1 MKLILMT
8 TPHFF
13 VEEHPILTALF
24 DEELDFLHIRKPNTE
39 PVYSE
44 RLLSLI
50 PEQYRKRIIVHDHY
64 YLHNEYKLYGIHV
77 TQRAELPEKYKGRV
91 TCTCQ
96 TAEQVKALK
105 SKCDYTIFAPNLNDN
120 SIDGFDAQHLKQYK
134 AEKLP
139 DKKVMAFGN
148 INEEN
153 IQNIANAGFGG
164 AVLYGCIWNRFD
176 TYNTQDF
183 KELISYFRKL
193 KKLAK

>member
-50 PEQYRKRIIVHDHY
+50 PEAYRKKIVVHDHY

-77 TQRAELPEKYKGRV
+77 TQRTELPEKYKGRV
-91 TCTCQ
+91 TCTCS
-96 TAEQVKALK
+96 TADQIKALK
-105 SKCDYTIFAPNLNDN
+105 SKCDYVIFAPNLTDGKN
-120 SIDGFDAQHLKQYK
+120 DGFDAQHLKQYK
-134 AEKLP
+134 AEKVA

-148 INEEN
+148 ISEEN
-153 IQNIANAGFGG
+153 IKDIADAGFGG
-164 AVLYGCIWNRFD
+164 AVLYSCIWNRFD
-176 TYNTQDF
+176 TYR
-183 KELISYFRKL
+183 ISRKSSVISEN
-193 KKLAK
+193 